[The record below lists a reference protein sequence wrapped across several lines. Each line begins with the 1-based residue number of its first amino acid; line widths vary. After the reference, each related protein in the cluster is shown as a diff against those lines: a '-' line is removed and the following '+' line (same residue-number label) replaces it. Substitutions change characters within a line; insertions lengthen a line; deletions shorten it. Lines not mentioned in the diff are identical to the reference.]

1 MKDYRDFGIEIPYGK
16 RSGKVKCFC
25 PQCHSS
31 RRDKRDKSLSIDLD
45 KGVWNCHYCGWG
57 GTINGKEEWEKPW
70 HNNAPIRR
78 QKPEYTKPKPKPT
91 APLSDKVIEYFKSR
105 GISQMT
111 LEALKV
117 TSGMEWMPNVGQDGK
132 GGQINT
138 IQFNFYLNG
147 ELVNVKY
154 RDGYKHF
161 RLIGGAQ
168 LIPYNIDAIKGKPEC
183 VITEGEIDALS
194 FHECGRTDVIS
205 VPNGA
210 NSTEW
215 LDDFLEE
222 FFDNKEVIYIAS
234 DTDTK
239 GVQLRDE
246 LMRRFGPERCR
257 VLSYGEGCKDA
268 NEHLIKYG
276 KQSLLKCIA
285 DAPETKLEGVFQV
298 SDFED
303 SLDALFENGMQKGVT
318 IGHDCF
324 DRLCSF
330 ETKRLCVVTGIP
342 GSGKSEFID
351 EIAECLNMRYGW
363 RFAYFSP
370 ENAPLAYHA
379 SKLIEK
385 FTGKKFDRQHLTHG
399 EYRMVKA
406 HIESNFFF
414 ISPKDDYRL
423 ETILKKAKSLVR
435 RKGIKTLVI
444 DPFNRLEDESDGQ
457 NETKYISRLLDRLT
471 NFAQQNDVLVIL
483 MVHPVKMK
491 RNTDGQTEVP
501 TLYDC
506 SGSANFFNK
515 TDFGIVVHRNRV
527 ENTVE
532 VHVQKVK
539 FRHLGECGMA
549 LFKYNLNNGR
559 YVPYTNGIEPSWDN
573 ENHLIREHEQKA
585 RDAEEAA
592 RFNFD
597 DLPFANGEEE
607 DCPF

>member
-257 VLSYGEGCKDA
+257 VLSYGEGCKLS
-268 NEHLIKYG
+268 LI
-276 KQSLLKCIA
+276 
-285 DAPETKLEGVFQV
+285 
-298 SDFED
+298 
-303 SLDALFENGMQKGVT
+303 
-318 IGHDCF
+318 
-324 DRLCSF
+324 
-330 ETKRLCVVTGIP
+330 
-342 GSGKSEFID
+342 
-351 EIAECLNMRYGW
+351 
-363 RFAYFSP
+363 
-370 ENAPLAYHA
+370 
-379 SKLIEK
+379 
-385 FTGKKFDRQHLTHG
+385 
-399 EYRMVKA
+399 
-406 HIESNFFF
+406 HI
-414 ISPKDDYRL
+414 
-423 ETILKKAKSLVR
+423 
-435 RKGIKTLVI
+435 
-444 DPFNRLEDESDGQ
+444 
-457 NETKYISRLLDRLT
+457 
-471 NFAQQNDVLVIL
+471 
-483 MVHPVKMK
+483 
-491 RNTDGQTEVP
+491 
-501 TLYDC
+501 
-506 SGSANFFNK
+506 
-515 TDFGIVVHRNRV
+515 
-527 ENTVE
+527 
-532 VHVQKVK
+532 
-539 FRHLGECGMA
+539 
-549 LFKYNLNNGR
+549 
-559 YVPYTNGIEPSWDN
+559 
-573 ENHLIREHEQKA
+573 
-585 RDAEEAA
+585 
-592 RFNFD
+592 
-597 DLPFANGEEE
+597 
-607 DCPF
+607 